1 MKCTCLVLHWSSA
14 ELQWRTSVKPLR
26 QHYICSSIHLKHW
39 VIQGHFSDNKIT
51 SRNSLTC
58 LDLKHY
64 YYERLAVFFFY
75 MQSDLLAG
83 QHCDLSLSPSPLAI
97 LTLDPL
103 VTIVTVQ
110 THRPN
115 FKKNALPLSYLTSK
129 FESFQLAST
138 SFQGSAFLNCVAWH
152 FWRLAI
158 GLYADSWTTY
168 VKESFLWADGEPWKQ
183 VKPFAFTLN
192 HTVKQGY

>member
-1 MKCTCLVLHWSSA
+1 
-14 ELQWRTSVKPLR
+14 
-26 QHYICSSIHLKHW
+26 
-39 VIQGHFSDNKIT
+39 
-51 SRNSLTC
+51 
-58 LDLKHY
+58 
-64 YYERLAVFFFY
+64 

-138 SFQGSAFLNCVAWH
+138 SFQGSAFLNCVA
-152 FWRLAI
+152 
-158 GLYADSWTTY
+158 
-168 VKESFLWADGEPWKQ
+168 
-183 VKPFAFTLN
+183 
-192 HTVKQGY
+192 